1 MARIIFT
8 IALVFTIL
16 LFSVSV
22 FAFSSAV
29 LIDKFHVQKLE
40 EPVNNAIDS
49 VIYSPGESRIKKE
62 SIQVYE
68 NAVVIEVYNAK
79 VKDINIKDPLV
90 NKDSNMIQ
98 IVPESPAMLKE
109 GDIITYNKDNKI
121 KTGRIEVAN
130 QDAEGYYYLIQNE
143 QDKIRFI
150 QIKSI
155 VIGILY

>member
-79 VKDINIKDPLV
+79 VNDINIKDPLV
-90 NKDSNMIQ
+90 NKDSN
-98 IVPESPAMLKE
+98 SSR
-109 GDIITYNKDNKI
+109 ITRNAQ
-121 KTGRIEVAN
+121 R
-130 QDAEGYYYLIQNE
+130 
-143 QDKIRFI
+143 R
-150 QIKSI
+150 
-155 VIGILY
+155 

>member
-8 IALVFTIL
+8 IAIVFTIL

-22 FAFSSAV
+22 FAFSSAI
-29 LIDKFHVQKLE
+29 LIDKYHVQKLE

-49 VIYSPGESRIKKE
+49 VIYRPGESRIKKE

-68 NAVVIEVYNAK
+68 NAVVIEVYNAR
-79 VKDINIKDPLV
+79 VNDVNINDPLV
-90 NKDSNMIQ
+90 NKDSNIIQ

-109 GDIITYNKDNKI
+109 GDIITYNKNNKI

-130 QDAEGYYYLIQNE
+130 QDAEGYYYLVQNE
-143 QDKIRFI
+143 SDKIRFI

>member
-79 VKDINIKDPLV
+79 VNDINIKDPLV

>member
-1 MARIIFT
+1 MPRIIFT
-8 IALVFTIL
+8 IALIFTIL

-22 FAFSSAV
+22 FAFSSAI
-29 LIDKFHVQKLE
+29 LIDKYHVQKLE
-40 EPVNNAIDS
+40 EPVNDAIDS

-62 SIQVYE
+62 NIQVYE

-79 VKDINIKDPLV
+79 VNDANIKDPLV

-98 IVPESPAMLKE
+98 IVPESPGMLKE
-109 GDIITYNKDNKI
+109 GDIVTYNKDNKI

-130 QDAEGYYYLIQNE
+130 QDADGYYYLIQNE
-143 QDKIRFI
+143 SDKIRFI